1 MYMVD
6 FCVAGFACIV
16 LLILNVL
23 IKELFCIVP
32 TVLIMVNT
40 GGEY

>member
-6 FCVAGFACIV
+6 FCVAGLACIV
-16 LLILNVL
+16 LFILLIL

-32 TVLIMVNT
+32 TVLVMVNT